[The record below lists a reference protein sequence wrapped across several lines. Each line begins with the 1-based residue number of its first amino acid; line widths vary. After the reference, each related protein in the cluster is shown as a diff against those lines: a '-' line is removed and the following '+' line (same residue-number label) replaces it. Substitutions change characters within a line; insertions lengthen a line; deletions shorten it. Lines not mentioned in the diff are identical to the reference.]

1 MRYPKSA
8 LNGRLTATC
17 RAVFTLLVSL
27 SATAYA
33 DTLSFKDA
41 LNLAVRETPA
51 LAANAAEVDA
61 ARAAAI
67 PAGELPD
74 PKLALA
80 IDNLPINTSD
90 RFSLKR
96 DSMTARRIGIMQE
109 FPNQDK
115 RAARV
120 AIAQGQV
127 AMAEA
132 QIEITRLTVVRET
145 ALAWIARNTVEQQ
158 LARIEALLAENRLFE
173 DAVRARLAGGKGMAA
188 EAVAP
193 RQEAAEIAER
203 RDALLARREQ
213 AIAALKRWIGPMAEA
228 PLQGSAP
235 DWPIVR
241 ETLEHGPEHHPE
253 LAAFVSK
260 ESVLNAEIAEAQAA
274 KKSDWA
280 MEFSYQQRGPQYSD
294 MVSLQVSFDLRLFS
308 AKRQDPK
315 IAAKRAERLGLD
327 AQREAALREHVA
339 MLETDLAEHQR
350 LTQAVKRQRDL
361 LLPLADEKLNLALA
375 DWRGN
380 KGGLTDVI
388 AARRERIDAELK
400 LIQLTGE
407 RSQMAARLYYAYADH
422 AGEKP

>member
-1 MRYPKSA
+1 MYSS
-8 LNGRLTATC
+8 
-17 RAVFTLLVSL
+17 V
-27 SATAYA
+27 SATHRRFMLAVIPVLLLSLAQQTFA
-33 DTLSFKDA
+33 DPLSFNDA
-41 LNLAVRETPA
+41 LALALRSTPT
-51 LAANAAEVDA
+51 LAANAAQENA

-74 PKLALA
+74 PKLAVA

-90 RFSLKR
+90 RFSLSR

-115 RAARV
+115 RAAR
-120 AIAQGQV
+120 AALAQGQV

-132 QIEITRLTVVRET
+132 QTQITRLTVLRET
-145 ALAWIARNTVEQQ
+145 ALAWIARDTVEQQ
-158 LARIEALLAENRLFE
+158 LARIEALLAENRLL
-173 DAVRARLAGGKGMAA
+173 DVAVRARLAGGKGMAS
-188 EAVAP
+188 EVIAP

-203 RDALLARREQ
+203 REVLQARREQ
-213 AIAALKRWIGPMAEA
+213 AIAALKRWIGPMAQM
-228 PLQGSAP
+228 PLQGRAP
-235 DWPIVR
+235 DWPIVH
-241 ETLEHGPEHHPE
+241 ETLVHGLQHHPE

-260 ESVLNAEIAEAQAA
+260 ESVLNAEVAEAQAE

-315 IAAKRAERLGLD
+315 IAAKRAERMGLD
-327 AQREAALREHVA
+327 AEREAALREHVA
-339 MLETDLAEHQR
+339 LLETDLAEYQR
-350 LTQAVKRQRDL
+350 LTQAMQRQREL
-361 LLPLADEKLNLALA
+361 LLPLADEKLNLVMA

-400 LIQLTGE
+400 LIQLSGE
-407 RSQMAARLYYAYADH
+407 RSQVAARLHYAYTEQ